1 MPRYYVGLPIGP
13 VAIGIRLGATGNG
26 EEGRIGMT
34 KKEKRFSSGLVYAIV
49 VSFCF
54 QLFAGVGT
62 VSAEQGNFEL
72 TLQFTNLADP
82 GNDHY
87 EGWLIV
93 SGSPVSTGKFT
104 VDASGNILDL
114 EGNAID
120 KFTVNDIDM
129 DDATDFVLSLE
140 PDGDTDSVPANIKPL
155 AGALNTAKDSATLE
169 HNIGV
174 DLSSV
179 SGEFILATP
188 TDDAEADDYN
198 LDLDFTNLAEL
209 ATGHY
214 EGWLIVSGA
223 PVSTGKFKMSASGDI
238 LDLSDQIMT
247 DPFLVAGLDIVN
259 VTDFVLSIEAE
270 GDTDSI
276 PGDVKPMAGAYD
288 SIAMG
293 GPLSHNIGVD
303 LSSVSG
309 EYILATPT
317 DDPAGNELS
326 GVWFLNT
333 TGPAAGLMIPD
344 LTGTDWMYEG
354 WAVIGGTPVT
364 SGRFNMASEADDF
377 NGYSET
383 VNPGPPFPGEDFLLN
398 APSGLT
404 FPTDLSDQT
413 MVVSI
418 EPRVDSDPGPFQFK
432 PLVGTVPSMAT
443 DHTEYQ
449 MTDNTATLPTGTFD
463 LMKAPSNENS
473 GIWFLNRSGTP
484 VAGLSLP
491 DLTGTDWTYE
501 GWVVIS
507 GTPVTTG
514 TFDADDVADGFDGY
528 SSTGSAPPFPGEDFL
543 TNAPAGL
550 TFPTDLAGMTAVISI
565 EPRVDNDPGPFQFK
579 PLVGTIPADAT
590 DHSEYPME
598 DKVSTMA
605 TGTVSI
611 SEVEQAEEDM
621 TMTYLLLAIVIII
634 VVIIGV
640 LLFSRRGKATESAEP
655 EFETEEEET

>member
-1 MPRYYVGLPIGP
+1 MSETKN
-13 VAIGIRLGATGNG
+13 RL
-26 EEGRIGMT
+26 R
-34 KKEKRFSSGLVYAIV
+34 SGLVFAIV
-49 VSFCF
+49 VSFSF

-62 VSAEQGNFEL
+62 VSAEQGNFDL

-82 GNDHY
+82 GSDHY

-93 SGSPVSTGKFT
+93 GGSPVSTGKFT
-104 VDASGNILDL
+104 VDAGGNIIDL

-120 KFTVNDIDM
+120 TFRVDDIDM

-140 PDGDTDSVPANIKPL
+140 PEGDTDSIPAAIKPL
-155 AGALNTAKDSATLE
+155 AGSLNAAKDSATLE
-169 HNIGV
+169 HNVGV
-174 DLSSV
+174 DLSSI

-188 TDDAEADDYN
+188 TDDAESNDYN

-209 ATGHY
+209 STEHY

-223 PVSTGKFKMSASGDI
+223 PVSTGKFKMAANGDI
-238 LDLSDQIMT
+238 LDLSDQVMT
-247 DPFLVAGLDIVN
+247 DPFLVADLDEAN
-259 VTDFVLSIEAE
+259 VTDFVLSIEPQ
-270 GDTDSI
+270 GDVDSI

-288 SIAMG
+288 SGTMG
-293 GPLSHNIGVD
+293 GSLSHNIGVD

-354 WAVIGGTPVT
+354 WAVISGTPVT
-364 SGRFNMASEADDF
+364 TGRFNMSNEADDF
-377 NGYSET
+377 AGYSET

-398 APSGLT
+398 APLGLT

-413 MVVSI
+413 MVISI
-418 EPRVDSDPGPFQFK
+418 EPRMDSDPGPFQFK
-432 PLVGTVPSMAT
+432 PLVGTVPSSAI

-449 MTDNTATLPTGTFD
+449 MMDNTATLPTGTFG
-463 LMKAPSNENS
+463 LTKTPTNENS
-473 GIWFLNRSGTP
+473 GIWWLNRTGTP
-484 VAGLSLP
+484 VAGLNLP

-514 TFDADDVADGFDGY
+514 TFDAVNVADEFDGY
-528 SSTGSAPPFPGEDFL
+528 SATGSGPPFPGEDFL
-543 TNAPAGL
+543 TNAPIGL
-550 TFPTDLAGMTAVISI
+550 TFPTDLAGTTAVISI

-579 PLVGTIPADAT
+579 PLVGAIPADAT
-590 DHSEYPME
+590 DHTEYPME
-598 DKVSTMA
+598 NKVSTMP

-611 SEVEQAEEDM
+611 AEVEPAEEDDM
-621 TMTYLLLAIVIII
+621 MMTYLLIAVVIIIII
-634 VVIIGV
+634 VVLISIV
-640 LLFSRRGKATESAEP
+640 LLRGRGKGLESEEA
-655 EFETEEEET
+655 EFETEMDET

>member
-1 MPRYYVGLPIGP
+1 
-13 VAIGIRLGATGNG
+13 VAIGLRFGATGKG
-26 EEGRIGMT
+26 EKGRISMS
-34 KKEKRFSSGLVYAIV
+34 KKGKRFSSGLVYAIV

-62 VSAEQGNFEL
+62 VSAEQGDFEL

-93 SGSPVSTGKFT
+93 GGSPVSTGKFT
-104 VDASGNILDL
+104 VDAGGNILDL
-114 EGNAID
+114 EGNAIE
-120 KFTVNDIDM
+120 KFTVKDIDI

-140 PDGDTDSVPANIKPL
+140 PQGDTDSLPADIKPL
-155 AGALNTAKDSATLE
+155 AGSLNAAKDSATIT
-169 HNIGV
+169 HNVGV

-179 SGEFILATP
+179 TGEFILATP
-188 TDDAEADDYN
+188 TDDAEADDYH
-198 LDLDFTNLAEL
+198 LDLGFTSLAEL
-209 ATGHY
+209 STGHY

-223 PVSTGKFKMSASGDI
+223 PVSTGKFKMSAGGDI
-238 LDLSDQIMT
+238 LDMSDQIMT
-247 DPFLVAGLDIVN
+247 DPFLVADLDIAN
-259 VTDFVLSIEAE
+259 VTDFVLSIEAD
-270 GDTDSI
+270 GDTDAI
-276 PGDVKPMAGAYD
+276 PGDVKPMAGTYD
-288 SIAMG
+288 SVQMG
-293 GPLSHNIGVD
+293 GTLSHNIGVD
-303 LSSVSG
+303 LSSISG

-333 TGPAAGLMIPD
+333 TGPAAGLTIPD
-344 LTGTDWMYEG
+344 LTGTDWIYEG

-364 SGRFNMASEADDF
+364 TGRFNVSNEADDF
-377 NGYSET
+377 EGYSET

-398 APSGLT
+398 APTGLT

-413 MVVSI
+413 MVISI

-432 PLVGTVPSMAT
+432 PLVGTVPSSAI

-484 VAGLSLP
+484 VAGLDLP

-514 TFDADDVADGFDGY
+514 TFDAVDMADEFDDY
-528 SSTGSAPPFPGEDFL
+528 SASGSAPPFPGEDFL
-543 TNAPAGL
+543 TNAPSGL
-550 TFPTDLAGMTAVISI
+550 TFPTDLAGATAVISI

-579 PLVGTIPADAT
+579 PLVGDIPAAAT
-590 DHSEYPME
+590 DHIEYPME
-598 DKVSTMA
+598 SNVNTLA

-611 SEVEQAEEDM
+611 SEVEPAEEDM

-634 VVIIGV
+634 VVVILVGV
-640 LLFSRRGKATESAEP
+640 LLYRKRGKEVESLKGELGTEV
-655 EFETEEEET
+655 EET